1 MLADELMTSH
11 CMIWAIHQGGVFPAA
26 GRVQIGTVCL
36 YGLKNPKIK
45 SAIVSSLFR
54 GFLTEALLT
63 SRLPIEQNSD
73 EIVLGDGRASLE
85 RYKETSCLDDAVRR
99 MDIQIPKYTSGTE
112 VGFLRPESSRVGV
125 ESPSTAGSVVRGV
138 EIEIDPVRQQRVL
151 ERFFRRW
158 CKTIDAFIRQTGRD
172 LEAVRDLMQDFLH
185 RRLSKKRR
193 SFAGE
198 RRKQFRPPP
207 LTEVQDF
214 LKSKWDQRSAKKRD
228 KRSVHLRHAS
238 WTNTIDVESL
248 GLQRVV
254 SLASNP

>member
-1 MLADELMTSH
+1 MTSRR
-11 CMIWAIHQGGVFPAA
+11 MIWAIHQGCVFPAA

-73 EIVLGDGRASLE
+73 EIVLGDGRGSLE

-125 ESPSTAGSVVRGV
+125 ESPSTAASVMRGMKS
-138 EIEIDPVRQQRVL
+138 EIDPVRQHRVL
-151 ERFFRRW
+151 ERFCHRLCRP
-158 CKTIDAFIRQTGRD
+158 IDAFIRQKRRG
-172 LEAVRDLMQDFLH
+172 LEAVRDRTYDFGH
-185 RRLSKKRR
+185 QRLSRKRR
-193 SFAGE
+193 YWAEE
-198 RRKQFRPPP
+198 RRRQFRPPT
-207 LTEVQDF
+207 LMAVQNCPR
-214 LKSKWDQRSAKKRD
+214 SKWDQQGAKKRD
-228 KRSVHLRHAS
+228 KPGVSLLRAS
-238 WTNTIDVESL
+238 WTNTVDEESI